1 MEEEEL
7 LEKIELY
14 LIGKMSATERADF
27 EKEIAADEGLAMEV
41 ELQRFEHDAMN
52 VLNQNDLRAKMHA
65 WEAKIAIE
73 TPVVEP
79 IVETAAEPIAEIAAE
94 PIVEKA
100 VEPIAEIAAEP
111 IVEKA
116 DEAIAEIAAEPIVE
130 KADEPIAEI
139 AAEPI
144 VEKAVEKVVLP
155 QSPLT
160 VVVQNE
166 PSTNDKKIIPLPN
179 YWLRFAAAASLVLGV
194 FIASFWFFKGK
205 KDPIFVK
212 TDKPTVVDT
221 LNGKPQPPVE
231 QPIDKVVQT
240 PTKPSENPQNP
251 EQIPPQ
257 YNDLLAYVDTQ
268 LDENSLKMDAPSR
281 GENGNS
287 EAEMK
292 QIQEAYKAKNYAQ
305 SLALL
310 QKQPTNY
317 ITSEQLGLVYFKQ
330 KAYEKA
336 ISSFKSAI
344 NDPKAAFSK
353 ENIEWNLVLCYAVQY
368 PAKTTELNA
377 ALNNILEDTGHKHF
391 EDAKT
396 LKARFMKK

>member
-65 WEAKIAIE
+65 WEAKMAIE

-79 IVETAAEPIAEIAAE
+79 IVETAAET
-94 PIVEKA
+94 IVETA

-111 IVEKA
+111 IVET
-116 DEAIAEIAAEPIVE
+116 
-130 KADEPIAEI
+130 
-139 AAEPI
+139 
-144 VEKAVEKVVLP
+144 AVEKVVLP

-160 VVVQNE
+160 VVVQNK
-166 PSTNDKKIIPLPN
+166 PSANDKKIIPLPN

-194 FIASFWFFKGK
+194 FIASFWFFKEK

-240 PTKPSENPQNP
+240 PTKPSENSQNP

-257 YNDLLAYVDTQ
+257 YNDLLAYADTQ

-281 GENGNS
+281 GENSNS

-330 KAYEKA
+330 KTYEKA

-368 PAKTTELNA
+368 PAKTTEL
-377 ALNNILEDTGHKHF
+377 KV
-391 EDAKT
+391 DASVRHT
-396 LKARFMKK
+396 WIRGQGISCEPDSP